1 MPRNPN
7 HIHRNV
13 RWAEY
18 NERIIV
24 INTPQMVALAIS
36 GFSYPRATSQRKKPI
51 IIAQAEE
58 TQATS
63 IESE

>member
-1 MPRNPN
+1 
-7 HIHRNV
+7 V

-24 INTPQMVALAIS
+24 ITMPQMVALAIS

-51 IIAQAEE
+51 IMAQAEE